1 MHFYNFFN
9 NGTFLLYSEIS
20 LTKMD
25 ESVEKCRRKNDIRAN
40 VGEPTPRAS
49 LSRLNLISWA
59 QKSKNKPPKKLKI
72 LKKVG
77 SSSWPQ
83 KREQDGIAW
92 PRWKRNRPSVKTFMR
107 FFVSVTFWC
116 GKFETSVFWRLTVNR
131 RSTSLTTTTT
141 TMTTT
146 TKATSRRF
154 NVDVLP
160 DSVWSYHNFLSLL
173 QNFKALKT
181 STLHILDLTMSS
193 AKLWWEESICSRLLF
208 NRAFGW
214 KIAKILQWDRVQIS
228 DVVLK

>member
-1 MHFYNFFN
+1 MKHKN
-9 NGTFLLYSEIS
+9 NV
-20 LTKMD
+20 D
-25 ESVEKCRRKNDIRAN
+25 RKNDIRAN
-40 VGEPTPRAS
+40 VGEPTPKAS
-49 LSRLNLISWA
+49 LSRLNLNSWV
-59 QKSKNKPPKKLKI
+59 QKSKNKPPKKI
-72 LKKVG
+72 ENTKKG
-77 SSSWPQ
+77 SQQFLTPET
-83 KREQDGIAW
+83 RT
-92 PRWKRNRPSVKTFMR
+92 RWNCLTPLEAKTPVSENLNEI
-107 FFVSVTFWC
+107 FVSVTFWC

-141 TMTTT
+141 TTTLTT
-146 TKATSRRF
+146 TKATLRRF

-193 AKLWWEESICSRLLF
+193 AKLWWEEYTCSRLLSYW
-208 NRAFGW
+208 AFGW